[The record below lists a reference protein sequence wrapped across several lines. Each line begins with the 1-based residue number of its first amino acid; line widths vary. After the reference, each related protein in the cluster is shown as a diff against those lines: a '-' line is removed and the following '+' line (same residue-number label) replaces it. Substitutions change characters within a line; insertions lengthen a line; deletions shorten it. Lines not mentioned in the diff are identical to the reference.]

1 MIQELITASEV
12 IEGAPVKRDYPTNN
26 LCITKDNIV
35 LDIFRKCFSTELLN
49 ALIADKVT
57 VVNPNTYDPT
67 DTYNEGVIVVFDGV
81 YYESLIDNNG
91 DPLASD
97 NWEVVKKFQKDC
109 YNDLWYSFLKKL
121 LAYRIIYSSI
131 EYTTWQAGSKG
142 LTQFVQDDS
151 GIASASYKAYTAF
164 KASLWDDSIIIF
176 DNMVAWLKDEDNADC
191 FTGIT
196 LFSDTCGVGC
206 NKKQR
211 RRIAFRI

>member
-35 LDIFRKCFSTELLN
+35 LDFFRNCLSEDLLD

-57 VVNPNTYDPT
+57 VLDPNTYDPT

-81 YYESLIDNNG
+81 YYRSLKDDN
-91 DPLASD
+91 DSPLASD
-97 NWEVVKKFQKDC
+97 DWEVVKKFKRDC
-109 YNDLWYSFLKKL
+109 YNDLWYSFLKKV

-131 EYTTWQAGSKG
+131 EYNTFQAGSKG
-142 LTQFVQDDS
+142 LTQFVADDS
-151 GIASASYKAYTAF
+151 GIATVSYKAFTAF
-164 KASLWDDSIIIF
+164 KASLWDDSVVIF
-176 DNMVAWLKDEDNADC
+176 DNMVAWMKAESNADC

-196 LFSDTCGVGC
+196 IFSNTCGVGC
-206 NKKQR
+206 NTKKR

>member
-35 LDIFRKCFSTELLN
+35 LDFFRNCLSEELLN
-49 ALIADKVT
+49 ALIADKT
-57 VVNPNTYDPT
+57 VVSNPDTYDPS

-81 YYESLIDNNG
+81 YYESLIDDNAT
-91 DPLASD
+91 PLASD
-97 NWEVVKKFQKDC
+97 DWSVVKKFVKDC
-109 YNDLWYSFLKKL
+109 YNDLWYSFLKKV

-131 EYTTWQAGSKG
+131 EYNTFQAGSKG
-142 LTQFVQDDS
+142 LTQFVADDS
-151 GIASASYKAYTAF
+151 GIATVSYKGFVAW
-164 KASLWDDSIIIF
+164 KASIWDDSVVIF
-176 DNMVAWLKDEDNADC
+176 DNMVAWLKAEANADC

-196 LFSDTCGVGC
+196 IFPNTCGVGC
-206 NKKQR
+206 NTKKR